1 MVNEYSRSDYSAHL
15 HRQHILQAALL
26 VVVIVVIIV
35 LLSLFFINWRSRLGN
50 KRADLLQLWET
61 GVYDKAFALSGELL
75 EDKPMDYFLLMVHGF
90 SSYQLGIA
98 QINSLD
104 TQSYIDAAIWSLRK
118 ALLVGDTADGRLQ
131 YVLGKAYHSKG
142 FGYADLAVK
151 YLEEAKAAAC
161 DANDIPEYLGLS
173 YALLRDYRSSVAAFS
188 LALNPAGVMG
198 GVSNAE
204 QPPPDLL
211 LLSIAHSYIEL
222 GELSTARAYL
232 IHCVDTSRDSKKVVT
247 ARLLL
252 GDILRKSGEVQEAET
267 QYLTILSEDG
277 ENAEAHFQLG
287 ELYAGAGDTT
297 RARAEWRK
305 AFRLDPAHR
314 PARER
319 LNL

>member
-1 MVNEYSRSDYSAHL
+1 MVNEYTRSDYRIRL
-15 HRQHILQAALL
+15 RRQQILQAGLL

-35 LLSLFFINWRSRLGN
+35 LLSLFFINWRNRLGN
-50 KRADLLQLWET
+50 KRADLLQLWES
-61 GVYDKAFALSGELL
+61 GVYDKAFVLSDELL
-75 EDKPMDYFLLMVHGF
+75 VSKPMDYFLLMVHGF

-98 QINSLD
+98 QINNLD
-104 TQSYIDAAIWSLRK
+104 TQTYIDTCIWSLRK

-131 YVLGKAYHSKG
+131 YVLGKAYYSKG

-151 YLEEAKAAAC
+151 FLEEAHTAAYSAR
-161 DANDIPEYLGLS
+161 DIPEYLGLS
-173 YALLRDYRSSVAAFS
+173 YAALKDYRSSVAAFS
-188 LALNPAGVMG
+188 LALDPADFEKTRA
-198 GVSNAE
+198 SSTE
-204 QPPPDLL
+204 YPSDLL
-211 LLSIAHSYIEL
+211 LLSIARSYIEL
-222 GELSTARAYL
+222 GELSTASAYL
-232 IHCVDTSRDSKKVVT
+232 MRCVDTSRDSKKIVT

-252 GDILRKSGEVQEAET
+252 GDILRKSGNAEAAET
-267 QYLTILSEDG
+267 QYLTILSDDG

-287 ELYAGAGDTT
+287 ELYSLAGDRT

>member
-1 MVNEYSRSDYSAHL
+1 
-15 HRQHILQAALL
+15 
-26 VVVIVVIIV
+26 
-35 LLSLFFINWRSRLGN
+35 
-50 KRADLLQLWET
+50 
-61 GVYDKAFALSGELL
+61 
-75 EDKPMDYFLLMVHGF
+75 MDYFLLMVHGF

-104 TQSYIDAAIWSLRK
+104 TQSYIDTCIWSLRK
-118 ALLVGDTADGRLQ
+118 ALLVGDTTDGRLQ
-131 YVLGKAYHSKG
+131 YVLGKAYHTKG

-173 YALLRDYRSSVAAFS
+173 YALLQDYRSSVAAFS
-188 LALNPAGVMG
+188 LALNPAGVAG
-198 GVSNAE
+198 TGVSAASQSPAAE
-204 QPPPDLL
+204 SPPDLL

-232 IHCVDTSRDSKKVVT
+232 IHCVETSRDSKKVVT

-252 GDILRKSGEVQEAET
+252 GDILRKSGDVQDAET